1 MKKSKHFLRSNM
13 RRILSSLIVLAL
25 LLPQTSLVSFAA
37 DGNEIIDVDV
47 SYDGQLVEELD
58 GYWDDDFSYFYYW
71 LDYSKIKI
79 TVYYDNGA
87 VLTDDTY
94 NIESTTGE
102 IFNYLTSS
110 ADDPWHVGIN
120 EAEYDFAGFT
130 GTFEVEVVENPV
142 ASVDISYDGQLYEN
156 ISGSMYDDGS
166 GQEYFRYDI
175 DQNDL
180 YLTVTNKDGTVYEG
194 TYWEVYEQT
203 GLDVLLDSDQSAQN
217 PWTVGRHQF
226 TYSYAGITGT
236 LDVEVLENP
245 IQSVTVEQ
253 TEPLI
258 ENYSGNWISDEDS
271 VDRWFEYRELD
282 NLLVTVTYKDGTVYA
297 GDPGSVWGETGFN
310 FSTYTDQS
318 SDNPWGV
325 GVHTVEYS
333 FAGFNGTF
341 EVKIVENPIQSMEV
355 TYNKTL
361 TQYIDGDLKEDWG
374 DNGEDY
380 MDYDLDRYSILV
392 TIHYTDGTS
401 FQGCAMDLY
410 KIGNGYT
417 FYYYSPAEWKPGTNT
432 VSYSYYGYEGTFD
445 VEMIGKTVQSIDILK
460 VLPLDE
466 KLNNDPTYKI
476 KYRVNFTDGTSDTC
490 VNTAGYEDRNYA
502 KVTYNNDGRTFTIS
516 CGGVSAT
523 GSFEMVSSPDFRYI
537 EQAGGA
543 IIIDYV
549 GSDTDVVIPEEI
561 DGLPVIGVAD
571 LGDYDYSNYKVSQIQ
586 KLTIPN
592 SVKFL
597 SENWAS
603 NLTGLQEIE
612 IGAGVSNLEFSMFLS
627 GGKILPNLKAVYVS
641 DSNPYYMDM
650 DGVVYSK
657 DGKTLVFYP
666 LAKGSAYTVP
676 AAVTD
681 FDILYN
687 RQYVT
692 LNFTANT
699 ENFITLDGVTYTKD
713 MQKVVHCNPDKS
725 GSYVMPESVTSVA
738 ANAFKGCNQL
748 EEVQV
753 SSKVTDIVYAT
764 FAECSALK
772 TLELP
777 ETLQS
782 VGDYAFS
789 DCASLQS
796 VDLSNNLQS
805 IGDHSFYGCRSLDGI
820 DLSDQLTS
828 IPDNAFENC
837 VSLKTVTLPSAVQ
850 SLGDS
855 AFANCTALQSVKLN
869 DSLQMISEY
878 AFENCISLKEMTI
891 PDSVTML
898 ADYVFQNCSSLNS
911 LVIGKGITK
920 LAGPSGN
927 YFGPFDG
934 CTALE
939 NIVLPNG
946 LTSINTEL
954 FNDTAYYNDPSNWKD
969 GALYI
974 GPYLIAVKPSVSG
987 SYAIADGTTLIADDA
1002 FFECKLTSVTMPD
1015 SVEYVGNN
1023 AFNSCYSLKQV
1034 QFSKNI
1040 KEIGYNAFLE
1050 CSLDAADLPQGL
1062 QLIDSA
1068 AFEGNNMQQITIPE
1082 TVTDI
1087 VYGSFEDCVNLSQI
1101 NMPDKLISI
1110 GPHVFD
1116 NTAWYNNQPN
1126 GATYI
1131 GRMLYDYK
1139 GTSPDSL
1146 VVKPGTLGIADA
1158 ALETQPLEEVSLPE
1172 GLQQIGTGAFV
1183 NCMMTE
1189 VYVPESVTE
1198 IKDFALGYSVEGS
1211 NYIYADDDPAYDQAK
1226 SKDRVTGKIPGF
1238 TIYGY
1243 AGSDAERYAKENG
1256 FAFVALTKL
1265 ADSGTNIV
1273 VVPAYAD
1280 GALPENASL
1289 AVETI
1294 SSSPT
1299 RVSYNIS
1306 LMANGQ
1312 AVQPDSDV
1320 AVKIP
1325 VPSGMDGAACKV
1337 YRAEADGTYTD
1348 MNAVYANGSLTF
1360 TTDHFSEYVV
1370 TTGDPTDEPQTGTLG
1385 DVDGNG
1391 LVNAADAV
1399 MVLRSDAGL
1408 TTLTAAQTAA
1418 ADINGDGVVN
1428 ASDAVQILRY
1438 DAGLITEF

>member
-47 SYDGQLVEELD
+47 SYDGQLVEEVD

-94 NIESTTGE
+94 NIESTTGK

-194 TYWEVYEQT
+194 TYWEVYAQT
-203 GLDVLLDSDQSAQN
+203 GFYVLLDSDQSAQN

-297 GDPGSVWGETGFN
+297 GDPGSVWGETGFD

-417 FYYYSPAEWKPGTNT
+417 FDYYSPAEWKPGTNT

-445 VEMIGKTVQSIDILK
+445 VKMTGKTVQSIDILK

-490 VNTAGYEDRNYA
+490 VNTDGYEDRDYA

-516 CGGVSAT
+516 CGGVTAS

-549 GSDTDVVIPEEI
+549 GNDTDVVIPEEI

-603 NLTGLQEIE
+603 DLTGLQEIE

-855 AFANCTALQSVKLN
+855 AFANCTGLQSAKLN

-927 YFGPFDG
+927 YFDPFDG

-1023 AFNSCYSLKQV
+1023 AFNSCYSLKEV

-1040 KEIGYNAFLE
+1040 KEIGYNAFMG
-1050 CSLDAADLPQGL
+1050 CSLEEADLPQGL
-1062 QLIDSA
+1062 QTIEGGAFDS
-1068 AFEGNNMQQITIPE
+1068 NDMQQITIPE

-1211 NYIYADDDPAYDQAK
+1211 YIYADDDPAYDQAK
-1226 SKDRVTGKIPGF
+1226 SDDRVTGKIPGF

-1280 GALPENASL
+1280 GTLPENASL

-1312 AVQPDSDV
+1312 AVQPGSDV
-1320 AVKIP
+1320 TVKIP
-1325 VPSGMDGAACKV
+1325 VPAGMDGAACKV
-1337 YRAEADGTYTD
+1337 YRAETDGTYTD
-1348 MNAVYANGSLTF
+1348 MNAFLQDGCLVF

-1370 TTGDPTDEPQTGTLG
+1370 TTGDPADEPQTGTLG

-1418 ADINGDGVVN
+1418 ADINGDGTVN